1 MGRYCLRRLMQVVPV
16 VWLMSLVVFAA
27 MQLAP
32 GDPAVMRMGRAA
44 ARPENQAA
52 LAALRR
58 EMGLD
63 KPLLVQYGIWLSAAV
78 RGDFGLSNRSERPV
92 FELIGARLPASLQL
106 IGASLILSLLIAV
119 PLGTWAALTQHSFAD
134 HLIMTFSV
142 AGVAIPGFW
151 MGLLLIL
158 VFAVKLGWLPPS
170 GYVPFGE
177 NPAESLRRV
186 LLPALTLS
194 FYLIATFTRFL
205 RADMIEALQED
216 YVRTAR
222 AKGLRRGVV
231 LRRHVLRNALMPML
245 TVTGIEVGGLMGG
258 MVIVEQVFGWSG
270 VGWLTLQGIFNRDY
284 PLVQGAI
291 VLMVLFYILT
301 NFSIDVL
308 HAFLN
313 PRIRAQYAA

>member
-1 MGRYCLRRLMQVVPV
+1 MQIIPV
-16 VWLMSLVVFAA
+16 LLLMSLVVFAA

-44 ARPENQAA
+44 AAPRKPGSAGGVAQG
-52 LAALRR
+52 

-63 KPLLVQYGIWLSAAV
+63 KPLLVQYYIWLSDAV

-92 FELIGARLPASLQL
+92 VEMIGARLPASLQL
-106 IGASLILSLLIAV
+106 IGASLVLSLLIAI
-119 PLGTWAALTQHSFAD
+119 PLGTLSALVQRSFAD
-134 HLIMTFSV
+134 HLIMGFSV

-151 MGLLLIL
+151 MGLILIL
-158 VFAVKLGWLPPS
+158 LFSVKLNWLPPS
-170 GYVPFGE
+170 GYVPFWE
-177 NPAESLRRV
+177 DPAESLRRV
-186 LLPALTLS
+186 LLPAITLS

-205 RADMIEALQED
+205 RADMIEVLQED

-222 AKGLRRGVV
+222 AKGLRLRVI
-231 LRRHVLRNALMPML
+231 LRRHVMQNALMPML
-245 TVTGIEVGGLMGG
+245 TVMGIEIGGLMGG

-301 NFSIDVL
+301 NFSIDIL
-308 HAFLN
+308 NAFIN
-313 PRIRAQYAA
+313 PRIRAQYAS